1 MEDLIRKTVKNNSLL
16 PGVSIKKDPDS
27 TRLILNQPQGGGQ
40 MTFHTLFPGM
50 TLAYIHIDAYRWP
63 EADSNLQI
71 RPLLI
76 NYCISGRSELLLE
89 DGSYI
94 YLTENDICIS
104 RQTAKT
110 NIFSPPA
117 TMKGSRSISIQSI
130 YPLPV
135 RRYWTRLALT

>member
-1 MEDLIRKTVKNNSLL
+1 MEDLIRKTVINNSLL

-27 TRLILNQPQGGGQ
+27 TRLILNQPHGGGQ

-71 RPLLI
+71 RPMLI

-94 YLTENDICIS
+94 YLTENDI
-104 RQTAKT
+104 
-110 NIFSPPA
+110 
-117 TMKGSRSISIQSI
+117 
-130 YPLPV
+130 
-135 RRYWTRLALT
+135 

>member
-1 MEDLIRKTVKNNSLL
+1 
-16 PGVSIKKDPDS
+16 
-27 TRLILNQPQGGGQ
+27 
-40 MTFHTLFPGM
+40 M

-94 YLTENDICIS
+94 YLTENGICIS
-104 RQTAKT
+104 RQTAQ
-110 NIFSPPA
+110 NEYIFPA
-117 TMKGSRSISIQSI
+117 GHYEGDPDLFRIQSI